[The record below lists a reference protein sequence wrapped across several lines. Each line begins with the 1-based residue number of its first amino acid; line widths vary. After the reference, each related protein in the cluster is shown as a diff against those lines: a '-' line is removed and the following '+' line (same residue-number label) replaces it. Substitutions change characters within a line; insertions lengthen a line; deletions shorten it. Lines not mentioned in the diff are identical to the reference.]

1 MGAGQRVGGWL
12 LDSGWCWVLAASG
25 CCGSGWALATDQTE
39 AAAAQSAAAAA
50 RTKQQRSNPAPPIPP
65 ARLPARLQA
74 KFRVNQHCKVL
85 CRIGSLNKAQEKAF
99 KSRISDEY
107 RVNM

>member
-1 MGAGQRVGGWL
+1 M
-12 LDSGWCWVLAASG
+12 LAAAPSPVPG
-25 CCGSGWALATDQTE
+25 VRACV
-39 AAAAQSAAAAA
+39 QS
-50 RTKQQRSNPAPPIPP
+50 
-65 ARLPARLQA
+65 

-85 CRIGSLNKAQEKAF
+85 CRIGALNKAQANAF

>member
-1 MGAGQRVGGWL
+1 MGGTKGL
-12 LDSGWCWVLAASG
+12 
-25 CCGSGWALATDQTE
+25 
-39 AAAAQSAAAAA
+39 QSS
-50 RTKQQRSNPAPPIPP
+50 RTRGLTRAPRPLTPPP
-65 ARLPARLQA
+65 ARPCVQS

-85 CRIGSLNKAQEKAF
+85 CRIGSLNKAQANAF

>member
-1 MGAGQRVGGWL
+1 MGGTKGL
-12 LDSGWCWVLAASG
+12 
-25 CCGSGWALATDQTE
+25 
-39 AAAAQSAAAAA
+39 QSS
-50 RTKQQRSNPAPPIPP
+50 RTRGPTRAPRPLPPPPP
-65 ARLPARLQA
+65 ARPCVQS

-85 CRIGSLNKAQEKAF
+85 CRIGSLNKAQANAF